1 VDADGTVAGVFK
13 KEKDTLVVTELP
25 PGTWTQ
31 DYREWLEKELADG
44 RIKDFVDT
52 STDTDIHIQIKG
64 IDEASLVKSLAD
76 KVKTTNM
83 HAFNHKGII
92 TKYDRLNDIL
102 KEFADIR
109 LALYE
114 TRRLHT
120 IKTLE
125 SELPYH
131 ANVVRFIQDQIADTP
146 TIVLKKK
153 SRLECDG
160 IFQQH
165 AFAKIDN
172 GYEYLMKLPV
182 SSFTAEQIAKHETQL
197 AELRAEVARLRL
209 LKAADM
215 WLMELSAV

>member
-1 VDADGTVAGVFK
+1 
-13 KEKDTLVVTELP
+13 
-25 PGTWTQ
+25 
-31 DYREWLEKELADG
+31 
-44 RIKDFVDT
+44 
-52 STDTDIHIQIKG
+52 
-64 IDEASLVKSLAD
+64 
-76 KVKTTNM
+76 M

-153 SRLECDG
+153 SRPPRS
-160 IFQQH
+160 
-165 AFAKIDN
+165 AS
-172 GYEYLMKLPV
+172 MKQGSYRP
-182 SSFTAEQIAKHETQL
+182 K
-197 AELRAEVARLRL
+197 
-209 LKAADM
+209 
-215 WLMELSAV
+215 